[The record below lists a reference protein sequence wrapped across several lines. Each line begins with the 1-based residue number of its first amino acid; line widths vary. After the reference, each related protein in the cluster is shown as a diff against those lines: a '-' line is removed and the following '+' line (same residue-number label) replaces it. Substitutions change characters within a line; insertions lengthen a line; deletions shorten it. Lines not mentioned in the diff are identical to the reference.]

1 MPLCGFLL
9 SVSVF
14 VVKLVFSRVYSMMY
28 QRAKVQLRYTTCN
41 AATFT
46 ELSKCVVL
54 LGNYWYCYLRLY
66 SLAASQIYTESIKK
80 TSHYNIAHNF
90 AKC

>member
-1 MPLCGFLL
+1 
-9 SVSVF
+9 
-14 VVKLVFSRVYSMMY
+14 MMY

-66 SLAASQIYTESIKK
+66 SLAASQIHTESIKK
-80 TSHYNIAHNF
+80 LATIILPITSPNVD
-90 AKC
+90 